1 MSTVG
6 PTVPSSLPLLSP
18 SRPAALLAQLSS
30 GQTLHASVERLLPG
44 GEAELRVG
52 SALVRVNTPLNLA
65 PGQPL
70 TLSVEI
76 SSQGP
81 LLRANQEARQ
91 LETIA
96 SAWRS
101 AIPKQ
106 KPLAEVF
113 GQLQQLLKQPASE
126 QLPKPILGAINR
138 LIQQVPGIETLSK
151 PDGLRQALQ
160 QSGPQLE
167 AHLLRASLTQQV
179 PNTGQD
185 LKAGFL
191 RVAQQLLQW
200 QSQQSGT
207 AAAGDTASPNPPAST
222 APRAAGVELYHAL
235 LNAAGS
241 KPVPPGEAEP
251 LTSRPLLP
259 PLPNPAP
266 PVTTS
271 EGRLPGVLQQLLER
285 ILPTV
290 FSNQLALP
298 AHQAVAAATHTSHLT
313 AGQALLR
320 IAADI
325 LNQLEAGLARIQHHQ
340 LTAVPSDEPV
350 RTLLNVELPVFN
362 NQQFSN
368 IGIRIDQE
376 DAAQQQQLKA
386 KHNWRAVVSFD
397 LPALGKVQ
405 AIISIQQDR
414 ISTEFRS
421 ENETATKLFR
431 EHIALLQERLQAIGL
446 KTGNFN
452 FITGAGM
459 IDMSRPTPDGLLH
472 TEA

>member
-6 PTVPSSLPLLSP
+6 PTAPSSLPLLSP
-18 SRPAALLAQLSS
+18 SRPADLLAQLSS

-81 LLRANQEARQ
+81 LLRANQEAQQ

-113 GQLQQLLKQPASE
+113 GQLQQLLKQPGSE
-126 QLPKPILGAINR
+126 QLPKPILSAINR
-138 LIQQVPGIETLSK
+138 LIQQAPGVETLSK

-167 AHLLRASLTQQV
+167 AHLLRASLTQQA

-200 QSQQSGT
+200 QSQQPGAT
-207 AAAGDTASPNPPAST
+207 AGGTASPNPPANA

-241 KPVPPGEAEP
+241 KPVPGGEAVP

-259 PLPNPAP
+259 PLPNLAP
-266 PVTTS
+266 PVTTA

-285 ILPTV
+285 ILPTA
-290 FSNQLALP
+290 FTTPATLP
-298 AHQAVAAATHTSHLT
+298 AHQAVATATHASNLSV
-313 AGQALLR
+313 GQVLLR

-340 LTAVPSDEPV
+340 LTAMPSDEPV

-376 DAAQQQQLKA
+376 DVAQQEQLKA
-386 KHNWRAVVSFD
+386 KHNWRAVISFD
-397 LPALGKVQ
+397 LPGLGKVQ
-405 AIISIQQDR
+405 AIISIQHDK

-431 EHIALLQERLQAIGL
+431 EHIDLLQERLQAIGL

-452 FITGAGM
+452 FITGASM
-459 IDMSRPTPDGLLH
+459 IDMSRPASDGLLH